1 LIYDTLSINEKGE
14 FRRVCNKLLSLC
26 LLCKQKEDTKK
37 DYYFIER
44 HGDAINEY
52 FEPLGYELEIN
63 KSIKAVQLINKF
75 GINRIQLKLIESIT
89 LLILRILYVEKMQ
102 ELSLSQFITI
112 EIDELQNRF
121 IALGFKDKAM
131 DKTLLRQALRTLK
144 RFNIIET
151 LDKDMTLSDSRII
164 VYPTIQMIVRGEN
177 INSIYE
183 KECGVIY
190 LGGYHNKVRQK
201 LLSKI
206 YEQNPSINYFH
217 FGDIDAGGF
226 KILVHLK
233 KKTNI
238 PFKSLNMEEETLK
251 KYLNY
256 SRELTPND
264 VIEINRLLENKDY
277 LEYENV
283 LKALLKYNKK
293 LEQEIIF

>member
-1 LIYDTLSINEKGE
+1 M
-14 FRRVCNKLLSLC
+14 V
-26 LLCKQKEDTKK
+26 
-37 DYYFIER
+37 
-44 HGDAINEY
+44 
-52 FEPLGYELEIN
+52 
-63 KSIKAVQLINKF
+63 
-75 GINRIQLKLIESIT
+75 
-89 LLILRILYVEKMQ
+89 
-102 ELSLSQFITI
+102 TI
-112 EIDELQNRF
+112 ENL
-121 IALGFKDKAM
+121 
-131 DKTLLRQALRTLK
+131 TS
-144 RFNIIET
+144 FNNYNE
-151 LDKDMTLSDSRII
+151 
-164 VYPTIQMIVRGEN
+164 
-177 INSIYE
+177 
-183 KECGVIY
+183 ECGIIY

-206 YEQNPSINYFH
+206 YEQNPTISYYH

-264 VIEINRLLENKDY
+264 VNEINRLLENKDY